1 MIFLI
6 GGESHTGKTL
16 LAQKLLEKYSYS
28 YLSLDHLKMGL
39 IKGMKDCPFKVYED
53 EKISEYLFPIIESII
68 QTCLENS
75 QNLIIEGIYLTPK
88 RVQKFKN
95 NSLIKI
101 FYIIFSKEYILQN
114 YKLIYQKE
122 NMNIL
127 ISNHQYLKSQCE
139 NFNLP
144 FLEIK
149 KDYEIEIQKAFEF
162 FV

>member
-1 MIFLI
+1 M
-6 GGESHTGKTL
+6 
-16 LAQKLLEKYSYS
+16 
-28 YLSLDHLKMGL
+28 
-39 IKGMKDCPFKVYED
+39 
-53 EKISEYLFPIIESII
+53 
-68 QTCLENS
+68 
-75 QNLIIEGIYLTPK
+75 
-88 RVQKFKN
+88 
-95 NSLIKI
+95 

-122 NMNIL
+122 NIIETRLTSEKENINIL
-127 ISNHQYLKSQCE
+127 ILNHQYLKSQCE